1 MTPKTVL
8 YGLQHC
14 KMYRMIFAAYCS
26 EAIPAQP
33 VQATTVTLQTL
44 DQPGQQGGVVLS
56 AQYTVISNTSSHLHL
71 QPGL

>member
-1 MTPKTVL
+1 
-8 YGLQHC
+8 
-14 KMYRMIFAAYCS
+14 MIFAAYCS

-56 AQYTVISNTSSHLHL
+56 AQYTVSNTSSHLHL

>member
-56 AQYTVISNTSSHLHL
+56 AQYTVSNTSSHLHL